1 MAPTPEILALANE
14 TTAVICCYNGERYLR
29 DLIESIERQTARPAK
44 LIIVDNASTDASREI
59 VKSEFPDALLVTL
72 AKNDGP
78 CPARN
83 RGLEVA
89 KTKYVFAVD
98 CDVILRDDAIEKL
111 LIAFLNN
118 STNHNELAAAE
129 PRAVAEEDPAL
140 VQYDGAFFHYVG
152 LLILRNF
159 YVPAARAARPAIVEI
174 DAFVSV
180 ALLADRE
187 CLLSAGGFDP
197 AFFILFEDSDL
208 SYRLR
213 SSGKKIVSVEDSI
226 VIHRGGTAGTSF
238 RAGLY
243 PARRVFLHSRN
254 RWLFLIKNYQFS
266 TLLLGL
272 PGLILYEL
280 AAVVFAIMKFSPHAY
295 VHGKLSFFYHLPAAL
310 AARRITKT
318 RRRVRDREFVRGGP
332 LTLWPPLTAGRG
344 TLVFSKILDGS
355 LRFFWTLTGGRS

>member
-1 MAPTPEILALANE
+1 MI
-14 TTAVICCYNGERYLR
+14 V
-29 DLIESIERQTARPAK
+29 
-44 LIIVDNASTDASREI
+44 VDNASTDASREI
-59 VKSEFPDALLVTL
+59 VKSEFPEVLLVTL

-83 RGLEVA
+83 RGLEIA

-98 CDVILRDDAIEKL
+98 CDVILRGDAIEKL
-111 LIAFLNN
+111 LIAFFNN
-118 STNHNELAAAE
+118 SANHNELAVAE
-129 PRAVAEEDPAL
+129 PRAVAEEDTAL

-159 YVPAARAARPAIVEI
+159 YIPVARALGSEPKNGSAIVEI

-180 ALLADRE
+180 ALLTDRE

-213 SSGKKIVSVEDSI
+213 SAGKRIVSVEDSI

-254 RWLFLIKNYQFS
+254 RWLFLVKNYQFS
-266 TLLLGL
+266 TLALGL
-272 PGLILYEL
+272 PGLVIYEFAAILFAMIKISPL
-280 AAVVFAIMKFSPHAY
+280 AY
-295 VHGKLSFFYHLPAAL
+295 LHGKLSFFYHLPSAL
-310 AARRITKT
+310 AARKITK
-318 RRRVRDREFVRGGP
+318 RRRCVRDREFVRGGP
-332 LTLWPPLTAGRG
+332 LTLWPPLTSGRG
-344 TLVFSKILDGS
+344 MLVFSKILDGS